1 MTRSTSVRAD
11 AYGETTGGGSTARD
25 ERGES
30 GMNGKPGRGLRAAVA
45 AGAAGLLL
53 TACGSGGTAGT
64 TPEGWGTLRTERLT
78 VAHPA
83 AFEEVAPDRGNTHE
97 VARATLTEGG
107 VLVGAMSVEFD
118 HGSLNTVEM
127 AAVGAEARIQLGA
140 TLAKTTE
147 IRVAGPGGRAEA
159 RKITYAFTSRG
170 RAGTPPSGA
179 RLEGVMVTGVD
190 ARSRPYL
197 ITVNS
202 EEGTLSDRD
211 VTAIVE
217 SVTLTVTEK

>member
-1 MTRSTSVRAD
+1 MRAD
-11 AYGETTGGGSTARD
+11 AYGKTTGDGNAARN

-30 GMNGKPGRGLRAAVA
+30 GMNGKPGRGPRAAVA

-83 AFEEVAPDRGNTHE
+83 AFEEVVPDKGNAHE

-107 VLVGAMSVEFD
+107 VLAAAMSVEFD
-118 HGSLNTVEM
+118 HGSLHTVEM

-140 TLAKTTE
+140 TPAGTTE

-170 RAGTPPSGA
+170 GPGTPPGGT
-179 RLEGVMVTGVD
+179 RLEGLMVTGVD

-202 EEGTLSDRD
+202 RAGALSDRD
-211 VTAIVE
+211 VTEIVE
-217 SVTLTVTEK
+217 SVTLTVPEK